1 MAVFLVTLVIILIYG
16 HHRIY
21 TLPAK
26 KDGEGNLLEIREKY
40 SFEQDKKKT
49 SHSPGVYY
57 FASGLLLKEY
67 CGKLVES
74 RETLK
79 GEYYASMVY
88 NFMVKDGKKVWV
100 PDCVE
105 QFLPMGNTGGFKG
118 LFVLYPGDLG
128 LEWAIRSVGML
139 IIL

>member
-26 KDGEGNLLEIREKY
+26 KMGKAIFLRFGRNILLSRIKRRRVIR
-40 SFEQDKKKT
+40 
-49 SHSPGVYY
+49 
-57 FASGLLLKEY
+57 KEY

-105 QFLPMGNTGGFKG
+105 QFCQWGTPEDLKDY
-118 LFVLYPGDLG
+118 LFYTQAILG
-128 LEWAIRSVGML
+128 WSGQ
-139 IIL
+139 